1 VKTMATDETGAARRG
16 RRRISQARIR
26 KVAQERFGYDEL
38 RPGQADAI
46 AAILRG
52 NDTLTVLP
60 TGAGKSAIYQIAA
73 HLIEGPTLV
82 ISPLLALQRDQAESL
97 EDGRAG
103 AAAEVN
109 SGIGE
114 KERHFALDELAAGDL
129 EFLFLAP
136 EQLARAD
143 VLETLLASP
152 PSLVVVDEAH
162 CVSEWGHDFRPE
174 YARLGGVIDALGHP
188 TTVALTATASP
199 PVREE
204 IIERLSLRD
213 PRIIVTGF
221 DRPNIWLGVHVFIE
235 GRDAPGA
242 KREALLA
249 QVESQPGSGIVYCGT
264 RRHTEEIG
272 GELHARGVSA
282 AAYHAGMN
290 KKDREDIQT
299 AFMDDTT
306 RVIVATSAFGM
317 GIDKPN
323 VRFVYHHDIPDS
335 VDAYYQ
341 EIGRAGRDGEPA
353 EAVLFYQESDLN
365 LRRFFAGA
373 GKLDIEETSRVLG
386 LIRERGTPMDA
397 AELRQATEASQTRLD
412 QMLNRLQDVG
422 GVVLHPAGLI
432 EAGERSEEIEV
443 IAAEA
448 VEAQERQR
456 AFERS
461 RTEVIRG
468 YAETADCRRSYL
480 LSYLGEPHDELCHRC
495 DNCDRGVAADSE
507 TGHDDVESVYP
518 LGSAV
523 VHSTW
528 GNGTVL
534 RHEDGAIVVLFE
546 SSGYRTLDLEVARE
560 ERLLETVS

>member
-1 VKTMATDETGAARRG
+1 MKPMAPKKSGATRRG
-16 RRRISQARIR
+16 RRISQARIR
-26 KVAQERFGYDEL
+26 QVAQERFGYDEL
-38 RPGQADAI
+38 RPGQAESI
-46 AAILRG
+46 MAILAG
-52 NDTLTVLP
+52 HDTLTVLP

-82 ISPLLALQRDQAESL
+82 VSPLLALQRDQTESL

-114 KERHFALDELAAGDL
+114 KERHFALDELASGDL

-143 VLETLLASP
+143 VMEALRVSP

-174 YARLGGVIDALGHP
+174 YARLGGVIDVLGRP

-204 IIERLSLRD
+204 IIERLGLRD

-221 DRPNIWLGVHVFIE
+221 DRPNIWLGVQVFIE
-235 GRDAPGA
+235 GRDAADA

-249 QVESQPGSGIVYCGT
+249 QVQSQAGSGIVYCGT
-264 RRHTEEIG
+264 RRHTEEIAD
-272 GELHARGVSA
+272 ELHARGVSA

-290 KKDREDIQT
+290 KKDREAIQT

-317 GIDKPN
+317 GIDKAN
-323 VRFVYHHDIPDS
+323 VGFVYHYDIPDS

-341 EIGRAGRDGEPA
+341 EIGRAGRDGKPA
-353 EAVLFYQESDLN
+353 EAVLFYQESDLH

-373 GKLDIEETSRVLG
+373 GKLDIEETSRVLA
-386 LIRERGTPMDA
+386 LIRERGAPVEA
-397 AELRQATEASQTRLD
+397 AELARLTEASQTRLD
-412 QMLNRLQDVG
+412 QMLNRLQEVG
-422 GVVLHPAGLI
+422 AVVLHPAGSI
-432 EAGERSEEIEV
+432 EAGERREDGEV
-443 IAAEA
+443 VAAEA

-456 AFERS
+456 AFEQS

-468 YAETADCRRSYL
+468 YAESADCRRSYL
-480 LSYLGEPHDELCHRC
+480 LSYLGEPHEELCRRC
-495 DNCDRGVAADSE
+495 DNCDMGVAASSE
-507 TGHDDVESVYP
+507 TRDDDAESVYP

-560 ERLLETVS
+560 ERLLKTVS